1 MKNDNLLTEGN
12 VFHVLLAFSVPFL
25 VANVIQALYGAVDLM
40 VIGWYCTPASVAAV
54 STGTQV
60 TQIITSM
67 VSGLTL
73 GGTILVGKYTGMK
86 DEERTCRTIGTTLSV
101 FAVVALVLTVGMLIF
116 RDAILAALKTPA
128 TSCLL
133 YTSDAADE

>member
-67 VSGLTL
+67 VYTAIKPDTAGAISPMTNRLSGQ
-73 GGTILVGKYTGMK
+73 
-86 DEERTCRTIGTTLSV
+86 
-101 FAVVALVLTVGMLIF
+101 
-116 RDAILAALKTPA
+116 
-128 TSCLL
+128 
-133 YTSDAADE
+133 

>member
-25 VANVIQALYGAVDLM
+25 IANIIQALYGAVDLM
-40 VIGWYCTPASVAAV
+40 VIGWYCTPESVAAV

-73 GGTILVGKYTGMK
+73 GGTILVGKYTGMQA
-86 DEERTCRTIGTTLSV
+86 EGR
-101 FAVVALVLTVGMLIF
+101 
-116 RDAILAALKTPA
+116 
-128 TSCLL
+128 
-133 YTSDAADE
+133 